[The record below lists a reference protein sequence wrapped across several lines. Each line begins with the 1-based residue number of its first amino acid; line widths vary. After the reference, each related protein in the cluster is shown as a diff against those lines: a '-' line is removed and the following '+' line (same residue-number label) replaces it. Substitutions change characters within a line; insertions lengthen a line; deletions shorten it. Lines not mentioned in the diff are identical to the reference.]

1 MKKARKR
8 YNKPLIVI
16 IKNQNQIIKNMSEEN
31 LPGGILKGKDIELAE
46 EMIKESL
53 ENYDGS
59 TQSAYDDIRHSA
71 METLKNY

>member
-1 MKKARKR
+1 
-8 YNKPLIVI
+8 
-16 IKNQNQIIKNMSEEN
+16 MSEEN